1 MGCIEIKDLLDYR
14 FLSGLAVSPGGTRG
28 VFKASR
34 PCLEENNYTAQLYL
48 HDENEGK
55 AFPLDQTQGA
65 GSFCFNGEDEIVYAW
80 LDEEGRARVKQG
92 EYLTVFY
99 TMNLSSGQTRERF
112 RVPLKNAAIC
122 PAGRGRF
129 LLTAMGRKDRPDV
142 ESLPPEERLKA
153 LEELR
158 FQEDFVVCDELPFMS
173 DGQGYINGQRRRL
186 YLYSEA
192 DGSLTPVTEPLFE
205 TGCAAV
211 SPDGRYIAYSGVA
224 YDRFY
229 VRSHGIFLYEM
240 GTGAVRTLVTPGSYQ
255 VMQLGFL
262 GDGLVV
268 AAAPWNGQGA
278 YPNHNLYTLSLSG
291 GDMRPAHFHQREDFG
306 CKTCGDCKAGEMKT
320 FQVYEDTLY
329 YFVTRGTNAYI
340 RSWKPGEMPVE
351 LGEADSLDDPEAP
364 SRPGFIP
371 DSLAP
376 SPAGLWAIGSRG
388 GLQEI
393 YRMEAGVNWKKLTDI
408 NTQSL
413 GSRTISP
420 PIPHTFTDSE
430 GFRVNGFVIA
440 PLDYDPEKS
449 YPGILE
455 IHGGPR
461 AAFTHGYFHEMQCLA
476 SKGYFVFFCNPRGSA
491 GGGEDFADTRGRR
504 GTVDYND
511 LMEWTD
517 YVLDRYPAIDRKR
530 LGVMG
535 GSYGGYMTNWI
546 ISHTRR
552 FAAAVSMRSIA
563 DLSGSYGATDYG
575 AWGTPGVYG
584 GTPWANED
592 RLKRQSP
599 YTYAMDISTPTLFLH
614 SFEDHRCN
622 VTGAMQMYTALQ
634 LKGVPT
640 RMCLFKGECHELSR
654 SGRPRSR
661 LRRLEEIM
669 NWMDRYLKPEMH

>member
-1 MGCIEIKDLLDYR
+1 MGGIEVKDLLDYR
-14 FLSGLAVSPGGTRG
+14 FLSDLAVSPRGKTG
-28 VFKASR
+28 VFKVSR
-34 PCLEENNYTAQLYL
+34 PCLQENNYKTQLYICCE
-48 HDENEGK
+48 DRETAE
-55 AFPLDQTQGA
+55 AETSPLAQTQGA
-65 GSFCFNGEDEIVYAW
+65 GSFCLPNEDEMVYAW
-80 LDEEGRARVKQG
+80 LDEEDRERVRQG
-92 EYLTVFY
+92 EFLTVFH
-99 TMNLSSGQTRERF
+99 TMNLSSGQTGERF
-112 RVPLKNAAIC
+112 RVPLKNASIR
-122 PAGRGRF
+122 PAGPGKF
-129 LLTAMGRKDRPDV
+129 LLIAMGYKDRPDV
-142 ESLPPEERLKA
+142 ESLPPEERKRALVKLK
-153 LEELR
+153 E
-158 FQEDFVVCDELPFMS
+158 QEDFIVCDELPFMS

-229 VRSHGIFLYEM
+229 VRSHGIYLYEM

-255 VMQLGFL
+255 VMQLDFL

-268 AAAPWNGQGA
+268 AAAPWNGEGA
-278 YPNHNLYTLSLSG
+278 FPNHHLYTLSLDG
-291 GDMRPAHFHQREDFG
+291 GGMRPAHFHNREDFG
-306 CKTCGDCKAGEMKT
+306 CKTCGDCKSGAMKT

-340 RSWKPGEMPVE
+340 RKWKPGEMPVE
-351 LGEADSLDDPEAP
+351 LDGA
-364 SRPGFIP
+364 GWIP
-371 DSLAP
+371 DSIAP
-376 SPAGLWAIGSRG
+376 SPAGLWAIGSQG

-393 YRMEAGVNWKKLTDI
+393 YHREADGNWKKLTDI
-408 NTQSL
+408 NAGALDTSDIL
-413 GSRTISP
+413 P
-420 PIPHTFTDSE
+420 PKPYTFKDSD
-430 GFRVNGFVIA
+430 GFTVHGFVIEPA
-440 PLDYDPEKS
+440 GYDPEKT

-476 SKGYFVFFCNPRGSA
+476 ARGYFVFFCNPRGSA
-491 GGGEDFADTRGRR
+491 GGGEDFADIRDRR

-517 YVLDRYPAIDRKR
+517 FVLDTYPAIDRKR

-563 DLSGSYGATDYG
+563 DLSGTYGATDYG
-575 AWGTPGVYG
+575 VWGTPGVYG

-599 YTYAMDISTPTLFLH
+599 YTYVMNASTPTLFLH

-622 VTGAMQMYTALQ
+622 VTGAMQMYSALQ
-634 LKGVPT
+634 IKGVPT

-669 NWMDRYLKPEMH
+669 DWMERYLMPDNL

>member
-1 MGCIEIKDLLDYR
+1 MGCVGIKDLLDYR
-14 FLSGLAVSPGGTRG
+14 FLSGLAVSPQGKRG
-28 VFKASR
+28 VFKVSR
-34 PCLEENNYTAQLYL
+34 TCLEDNNYKTQLYIC
-48 HDENEGK
+48 DMEAGK
-55 AFPLDQTQGA
+55 TSPLEQTEGA
-65 GSFCFNGEDEIVYAW
+65 GDFCFLNEEEIVYAW
-80 LDEEGRARVKQG
+80 LDEGDRRRVKQG
-92 EYLTVFY
+92 EFLTVFY
-99 TMNLSSGQTRERF
+99 TMNLSTGRACERF
-112 RVPLKNAAIC
+112 RVPLKSAAIR
-122 PAGRGRF
+122 PAGPGRF
-129 LLTAMGRKDRPDV
+129 LLTAMGYKDRPDV
-142 ESLPPEERLKA
+142 ESLPPDERGLA
-153 LEELR
+153 LEELKA
-158 FQEDFVVCDELPFMS
+158 QEDFVVCDELPFMS

-192 DGSLTPVTEPLFE
+192 DGGLTPVTEPMFE

-211 SPDGRYIAYSGVA
+211 SPDGRYIAYSGVS

-229 VRSHGIFLYEM
+229 VRSHGIFLNET
-240 GTGAVRTLVTPGSYQ
+240 GTGAVRTLLTPGSYQ
-255 VMQLGFL
+255 VMQLDFL

-268 AAAPWNGQGA
+268 AAAPWNGEGA
-278 YPNHNLYTLSLSG
+278 FPNHNLYTLPLDG
-291 GDMRPAHFHQREDFG
+291 GKMQPAHFHHREDFG
-306 CKTCGDCKAGEMKT
+306 CKTCGDCKSGAMKT
-320 FQVYEDTLY
+320 FQVYGDTLY

-340 RSWKPGEMPVE
+340 NSWKPGQPPENQIP
-351 LGEADSLDDPEAP
+351 GEPDQPDHSVPA
-364 SRPGFIP
+364 FIP

-376 SPAGLWAIGSRG
+376 SPSGLWAVGSQG

-393 YRMEAGVNWKKLTDI
+393 YRRDANGNWKKLTDI
-408 NTQSL
+408 NTAALSA
-413 GSRTISP
+413 RTISAP
-420 PIPHTFTDSE
+420 KPYTFTDSD
-430 GFRVNGFVIA
+430 GFQVNGFVIE
-440 PLDYDPEKS
+440 PPDYDPEKT

-476 SKGYFVFFCNPRGSA
+476 ARGYFVFFCNPRGSA
-491 GGGEDFADTRGRR
+491 GGGEDFADTRDRR

-517 YVLDRYPAIDRKR
+517 FVLATYPAIDRKR

-546 ISHTRR
+546 ITHTRR

-563 DLSGSYGATDYG
+563 DLSGSYGATDFG

-599 YTYAMDISTPTLFLH
+599 FTYAMNISTPTLFLH

-622 VTGAMQMYTALQ
+622 MTGAMQMYTALQ
-634 LKGVPT
+634 LRGVPT

-669 NWMDRYLKPEMH
+669 SWMDRYLK